1 MEDKYYIYKTTSQFN
16 SKTNGNLQLIQ
27 RWLAITTAAAAATS
41 TTGFIF
47 VYLAYSTLPEL
58 FQVGPSSTMSHIT
71 KPPWHFHRLCK
82 QCKNT
87 ELVYNK
93 PKQHK
98 IVNKNRKKLLKTW
111 QLRMHCNLK
120 PPDDMPVLFRFN
132 YDAHAKFEVAQPIR
146 CSL

>member
-71 KPPWHFHRLCK
+71 KPP
-82 QCKNT
+82 
-87 ELVYNK
+87 
-93 PKQHK
+93 
-98 IVNKNRKKLLKTW
+98 
-111 QLRMHCNLK
+111 
-120 PPDDMPVLFRFN
+120 
-132 YDAHAKFEVAQPIR
+132 
-146 CSL
+146 